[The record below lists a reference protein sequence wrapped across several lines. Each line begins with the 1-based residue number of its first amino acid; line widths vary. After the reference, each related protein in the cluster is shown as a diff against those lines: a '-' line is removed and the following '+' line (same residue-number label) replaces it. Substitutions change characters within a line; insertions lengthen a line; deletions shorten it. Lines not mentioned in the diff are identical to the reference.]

1 MYTTDEKRN
10 MDRKDEQRLPS
21 YFLRITKERAMDS
34 NRIKDIDAR
43 HGTQNENGNGA
54 RDAAMRKTGKEVQ
67 DLAGGSREN
76 ERGAHKNGRTR
87 EGARNGMRG
96 GARPGAGRPRGDSRM
111 ISFRA
116 PGALADE
123 LEKVENRTEFIKK
136 SISEA
141 LLKKERVLKNAETE
155 ENLEQGGISVTEIRR
170 GWKTETEG
178 GIESGKKSEWAED
191 IGRIGDVIPAGKVA
205 HVNIPFFDIRV
216 VAGFPVPLDND
227 EKSQDIDLIRMLC
240 PHPEASYLI
249 RVNGDSMIDA
259 GVLSGDIVIVD
270 KSNRNP
276 SPREIAMCE
285 LNGEYTLKH
294 FRMEDGQGWLV
305 PANPDY
311 PRIRISPEDDFSV
324 WGTVTFIIHKPRD

>member
-1 MYTTDEKRN
+1 
-10 MDRKDEQRLPS
+10 MDRKDEQRLTS
-21 YFLRITKERAMDS
+21 YFFRITKERAMDS

-43 HGTQNENGNGA
+43 HGTQDENGNGA
-54 RDAAMRKTGKEVQ
+54 RDAAMRKMGKEVQ

-136 SISEA
+136 SIAEA
-141 LLKKERVLKNAETE
+141 LLKRERVLKIAETE
-155 ENLEQGGISVTEIRR
+155 ENLEQGGISVTDIRR
-170 GWKTETEG
+170 GWKTETG
-178 GIESGKKSEWAED
+178 GEIESGKKSERAED

>member
-1 MYTTDEKRN
+1 
-10 MDRKDEQRLPS
+10 
-21 YFLRITKERAMDS
+21 
-34 NRIKDIDAR
+34 
-43 HGTQNENGNGA
+43 
-54 RDAAMRKTGKEVQ
+54 
-67 DLAGGSREN
+67 
-76 ERGAHKNGRTR
+76 
-87 EGARNGMRG
+87 
-96 GARPGAGRPRGDSRM
+96 M

-136 SISEA
+136 SIAEA
-141 LLKKERVLKNAETE
+141 LLRERVLKIAETE
-155 ENLEQGGISVTEIRR
+155 ENLEQGGISVTDIRR
-170 GWKTETEG
+170 DWKTETG
-178 GIESGKKSEWAED
+178 GEIESGKKSEWAED

-259 GVLSGDIVIVD
+259 GVFSGDIVIVD

-294 FRMEDGQGWLV
+294 FRIEDGQDWLV

>member
-1 MYTTDEKRN
+1 MYYVFQKRVLYL
-10 MDRKDEQRLPS
+10 QH
-21 YFLRITKERAMDS
+21 YKERAMDS

-43 HGTQNENGNGA
+43 HGMQDENRNGA
-54 RDAAMRKTGKEVQ
+54 RDTAMRKTGKEVQ
-67 DLAGGSREN
+67 GLARDRRETSREN
-76 ERGAHKNGRTR
+76 ERGAREGGRTR
-87 EGARNGMRG
+87 RGVTNGARG

-136 SISEA
+136 SIAEA
-141 LLKKERVLKNAETE
+141 LLKKERVLKIAETE
-155 ENLEQGGISVTEIRR
+155 ENLEQGGISVTDIRR
-170 GWKTETEG
+170 GWKTETG
-178 GIESGKKSEWAED
+178 GEIESGKKSERAED

-311 PRIRISPEDDFSV
+311 PRIRISSEDDFSV